1 MSDILDAASIGVR
14 SAYGG
19 AGACGPCLVH
29 IEEEAVDEP
38 NAGELINLS
47 ADQLQRR
54 IRLACQVRPTGD
66 LRITIE
72 NPSPESHWTN
82 LPADEF
88 APALRFTPSVPV
100 STAGAAS
107 YGVAVDLGTMRIRLS
122 LWDMHKGRRIAGRSG
137 LNPQVRFGADVLT
150 RLMTASDTAERS
162 REIGLSARNAIGEA
176 LQDIS
181 SVEFRNI
188 QQVGDLVIVGNTAM
202 LALLTGKNSDVLLQ
216 PDYWTREVAYLV
228 KAGIVDSRGKFA
240 DNIEKEGFVILEG
253 RKNIVLKEQDVDV
266 LQRAKAAIGAGTSY
280 LLKKTGLRL
289 RDLKRICVGGAFG
302 RFLNVTN
309 ASG

>member
-1 MSDILDAASIGVR
+1 MSVSDILDAASIGVR

-216 PDYWTREVAYLV
+216 PDYWTA
-228 KAGIVDSRGKFA
+228 
-240 DNIEKEGFVILEG
+240 
-253 RKNIVLKEQDVDV
+253 
-266 LQRAKAAIGAGTSY
+266 
-280 LLKKTGLRL
+280 
-289 RDLKRICVGGAFG
+289 
-302 RFLNVTN
+302 
-309 ASG
+309 